1 MSCSVHIQER
11 QTDVL
16 VFGRNKQRK
25 SKFERNVMTDL
36 MIFRFGKEVDHN
48 CIVWCNCYM
57 YTFTVGSVQ
66 RLEELCKLTV
76 RQHWTIFKHSM
87 SNLPRRI
94 VEFINSDESDCE
106 IVYPSAS
113 DFY

>member
-1 MSCSVHIQER
+1 
-11 QTDVL
+11 
-16 VFGRNKQRK
+16 
-25 SKFERNVMTDL
+25 MTDL
-36 MIFRFGKEVDHN
+36 MIFRFGNEVDHN
-48 CIVWCNCYM
+48 CIIIWCNCFM

-76 RQHWTIFKHSM
+76 RRHWTVFEHSM

-94 VEFINSDESDCE
+94 VEFINIDESDCE